1 MKLALDDIEIVPL
14 EIRCCMLQTE
24 KNDTMNRRTN
34 QLNLIVNMM
43 QIHEARN
50 ASGEL
55 HRAIGIDL
63 ELIHAGGPRMIG
75 LLTTGEILRERIE
88 SRTKRTCLVFSLYF
102 DGLFECLMNAADQ
115 FFTLTIDLIFEID
128 RCRDGCS
135 D

>member
-1 MKLALDDIEIVPL
+1 MKLVLGDIEIVPL
-14 EIRCCMLQTE
+14 EIRCCTLQTE

-34 QLNLIVNMM
+34 QLNLVVNMM

-50 ASGEL
+50 TSSEL

-63 ELIHAGGPRMIG
+63 ELIHAGRPRMIG

-88 SRTKRTCLVFSLYF
+88 IRTKRTSLYF

-128 RCRDGCS
+128 RCRDGWS